1 MDMFNDRRIVLA
13 LIGGAL
19 ALMAGLGIAIGM
31 VSKTRNDRH
40 TAPAASQ
47 GGLVVETTTADDGG
61 IDPARPLRC
70 FVAGQYVG
78 EVTLAECA
86 KKNGVATGALD
97 VGVDSSGNLAAADDA
112 GMVLTPLPPIQ
123 TAAVEPALPTT
134 APTAPTA
141 ASAPVSPAAGG
152 PAGACWRYSGNA
164 WSRLPS
170 EMSLNG
176 CVQALFAGRCERPGG
191 ATYGRWM
198 TQTLRLVPG
207 KVEVSGD
214 NRSFRSLVDQGGGC
228 AIPAIG

>member
-1 MDMFNDRRIVLA
+1 MFNDRRIVLA

-40 TAPAASQ
+40 VAPPASQ

-112 GMVLTPLPPIQ
+112 GTVLTPLPPVQ
-123 TAAVEPALPTT
+123 TAAVEPALPPSTPL
-134 APTAPTA
+134 APATA
-141 ASAPVSPAAGG
+141 ATPIT
-152 PAGACWRYSGNA
+152 PAGAPAGTCWRYSGNV

-170 EMSLNG
+170 ELSLNA

-214 NRSFRSLVDQGGGC
+214 NRSFRTLAEQGGGC
-228 AIPAIG
+228 AIPSIG

>member
-31 VSKTRNDRH
+31 VSKTRNDRDA
-40 TAPAASQ
+40 APPASQ

-97 VGVDSSGNLAAADDA
+97 VGVDATGALAAADDA
-112 GMVLTPLPPIQ
+112 GTVLTPLPPVQ
-123 TAAVEPALPTT
+123 TAAVEPALPPVAAATP
-134 APTAPTA
+134 ADASATA
-141 ASAPVSPAAGG
+141 APAAG
-152 PAGACWRYSGNA
+152 PTGACWRYAGNV

-170 EMSLNG
+170 DLSLNG

-214 NRSFRSLVDQGGGC
+214 NRSFRTLADQGGGC
-228 AIPAIG
+228 AIPNIG

>member
-31 VSKTRNDRH
+31 VSKTRNDRDA
-40 TAPAASQ
+40 APPASQ

-97 VGVDSSGNLAAADDA
+97 VGVDATGALAAADDA
-112 GMVLTPLPPIQ
+112 GTVLTPLPPVQ
-123 TAAVEPALPTT
+123 T
-134 APTAPTA
+134 
-141 ASAPVSPAAGG
+141 
-152 PAGACWRYSGNA
+152 
-164 WSRLPS
+164 
-170 EMSLNG
+170 
-176 CVQALFAGRCERPGG
+176 
-191 ATYGRWM
+191 
-198 TQTLRLVPG
+198 
-207 KVEVSGD
+207 
-214 NRSFRSLVDQGGGC
+214 
-228 AIPAIG
+228 

>member
-31 VSKTRNDRH
+31 VSKTRNDKDV
-40 TAPAASQ
+40 APPASQ

-97 VGVDSSGNLAAADDA
+97 VGVDATGALAAADDA
-112 GMVLTPLPPIQ
+112 GTVLTPLPPVQ
-123 TAAVEPALPTT
+123 TAAVEPALPPAATT
-134 APTAPTA
+134 PTDA
-141 ASAPVSPAAGG
+141 ATPAAAAGG
-152 PAGACWRYSGNA
+152 PTGACWRYAGNV

-170 EMSLNG
+170 DLSLNG

-214 NRSFRSLVDQGGGC
+214 NRSFRTLADQGGGC
-228 AIPAIG
+228 AIPSIG

>member
-1 MDMFNDRRIVLA
+1 MFNDRRIVLA

-31 VSKTRNDRH
+31 VSKTRNDKDV
-40 TAPAASQ
+40 APPASQ

-97 VGVDSSGNLAAADDA
+97 VGVDATGALAAADDA
-112 GMVLTPLPPIQ
+112 GTVLTPLPPVQ
-123 TAAVEPALPTT
+123 TAAVEPALPPAATT
-134 APTAPTA
+134 PADA
-141 ASAPVSPAAGG
+141 ATPAAAAGG
-152 PAGACWRYSGNA
+152 PTGACWRYAGNV

-170 EMSLNG
+170 DLSLNG

-214 NRSFRSLVDQGGGC
+214 NRSFRTLADQGGGC
-228 AIPAIG
+228 AIPSIG

>member
-1 MDMFNDRRIVLA
+1 MFNDRRIVLA

-31 VSKTRNDRH
+31 VSKTRNDRDA
-40 TAPAASQ
+40 APPASQ

-78 EVTLAECA
+78 EVTLSECA

-97 VGVDSSGNLAAADDA
+97 VGVDATGALAAADDA
-112 GMVLTPLPPIQ
+112 GTVLTPLPPVQ
-123 TAAVEPALPTT
+123 TAAIEPALPP
-134 APTAPTA
+134 APAATPTDIMTPAAP
-141 ASAPVSPAAGG
+141 AGG
-152 PAGACWRYSGNA
+152 PTGACWRYAGNA

-170 EMSLNG
+170 DLSLNG
-176 CVQALFAGRCERPGG
+176 CVQALFSGRCERPGG

-214 NRSFRSLVDQGGGC
+214 NRSFRTLADQGGGC
-228 AIPAIG
+228 AISSIG

>member
-1 MDMFNDRRIVLA
+1 MFNDRRIVLA

-31 VSKTRNDRH
+31 VSKTRSDRNA
-40 TAPAASQ
+40 APAASQ

-97 VGVDSSGNLAAADDA
+97 VGVDSSGNLAAADAA
-112 GMVLTPLPPIQ
+112 GTVLTPLPPVQ
-123 TAAVEPALPTT
+123 TTAIEPALTPTIPAAPTT
-134 APTAPTA
+134 TATPAAPT
-141 ASAPVSPAAGG
+141 AGG
-152 PAGACWRYSGNA
+152 PAGTCWRYSGNV

-170 EMSLNG
+170 EMSLNS
-176 CVQALFAGRCERPGG
+176 CVQALFAGRCERPGT

-214 NRSFRSLVDQGGGC
+214 NRSFRTLVDQGSSC
-228 AIPAIG
+228 AIPAVG